1 MFRNEKNQYCSG
13 VYSFK
18 IDPLMQCNS
27 KIPSRTFVEKD
38 SLLLNCIWQCK
49 KPRIAKVILKEEK
62 CWYWIVFI
70 CKDCH
75 SKIPHTGWLKQEMDS
90 LTALGAGSPSS
101 WIKVS
106 IGLVSS
112 LKEVSLRGFK
122 QPPSHCG
129 LTGSSV
135 CACIPLASP
144 PFLTRT
150 PSYRIR
156 VLPLGSLLTLCCAE
170 LLSCA
175 PLSATPWTLA
185 RQAPRSMGFSRQE
198 YWSGLPCPPPG
209 DCPNTVTRWVTA
221 SELRGNQSVRWSSAL
236 KSQIW
241 LVWEPWSEDASALAA
256 IPARTTQVRTTAED
270 EVSARG
276 WAGRPQTLLGPPD
289 SSWGG
294 RATEHPERLRE
305 QVCDRKAF

>member
-27 KIPSRTFVEKD
+27 KTPSRTFVEKD

-106 IGLVSS
+106 VGLVSS

-150 PSYRIR
+150 PTYRIR

-175 PLSATPWTLA
+175 SLSATPWTLA
-185 RQAPRSMGFSRQE
+185 RQSPRPMGFSRQE
-198 YWSGLPCPPPG
+198 YWSGLHFLCHK
-209 DCPNTVTRWVTA
+209 
-221 SELRGNQSVRWSSAL
+221 L
-236 KSQIW
+236 K
-241 LVWEPWSEDASALAA
+241 P
-256 IPARTTQVRTTAED
+256 
-270 EVSARG
+270 
-276 WAGRPQTLLGPPD
+276 
-289 SSWGG
+289 
-294 RATEHPERLRE
+294 
-305 QVCDRKAF
+305 